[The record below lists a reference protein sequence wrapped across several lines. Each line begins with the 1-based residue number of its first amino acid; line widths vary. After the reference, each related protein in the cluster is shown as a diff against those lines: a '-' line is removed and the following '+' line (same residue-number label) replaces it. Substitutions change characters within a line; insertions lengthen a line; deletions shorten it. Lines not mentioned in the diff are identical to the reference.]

1 MWENVM
7 IVLQIFGVMLL
18 FVLASAIVCWLLIC
32 LTASVWEFNKD
43 DEDMNEFKK
52 K

>member
-1 MWENVM
+1 M